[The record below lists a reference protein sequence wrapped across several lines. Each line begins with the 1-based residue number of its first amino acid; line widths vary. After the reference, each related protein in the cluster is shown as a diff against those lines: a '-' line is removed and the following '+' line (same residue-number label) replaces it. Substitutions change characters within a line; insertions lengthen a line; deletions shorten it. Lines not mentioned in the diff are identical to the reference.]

1 MNHRTPIALIF
12 VLMAF
17 ASLAASPARADDDTV
32 QTVITLLSD
41 KDKEVR
47 AIGLEQVR
55 DEAKGAEATRRFAAL
70 LPKLAPEAQIGLLGA
85 LAGRGDAAAK
95 PAVLDLLKSSKGDV
109 RAAAIRAMGPLGDKT
124 DVPPLVALL
133 DDATNQRDAVAAL
146 TLLVRE
152 GINAALGEQLK
163 SASATAGVEIVKL
176 LVARHAVD
184 SVPALLAASNSKDAK
199 IRAAALDALG
209 QLGGPELITK
219 LAIEIIHAK
228 DEKSREEA
236 ETSLAL
242 IARRDPK
249 NPDPALPLLKV
260 MDGLR
265 GSDEIDALLSAV
277 GRIGGPSA
285 KERVE
290 RALRAYEFH
299 SNKAGLIALCNWP
312 DGTVAPKLA
321 EYAASSADP
330 KNVMADEHNRIIDA
344 LIRVAPLPD
353 GRPDAERLAM
363 TKKAM
368 ELCSN
373 DSQRTTVIKRA
384 RAIRS
389 LDTLRFVAPYMD
401 QPQFAQI
408 ACETVVE
415 LAHHKELRQPNKTEF
430 GKALDKVILLSKDPE
445 VILRAKHYLKDETW
459 VEKQLK
465 GK

>member
-1 MNHRTPIALIF
+1 MNNRTPIAVSVAVCLT
-12 VLMAF
+12 F
-17 ASLAASPARADDDTV
+17 ASLAASPASADDDTV

-70 LPKLAPEAQIGLLGA
+70 LPKLASEVQVELLGA

-95 PAVLDLLKSSKGDV
+95 PAVLELLKSSKGEV
-109 RAAAIRAMGPLGDKT
+109 RAAAIHALGPLGDKS
-124 DVPPLVALL
+124 DVPQLVALL
-133 DDATNQRDAVAAL
+133 GDATSKKDAVAAL
-146 TLLVRE
+146 MQLHGDGV
-152 GINAALGEQLK
+152 NAALCEQLK
-163 SASATAGVEIVKL
+163 FAAPAARIAVAKL

-184 SVPALLAASNSKDAK
+184 SVPALVTASKDKDAK
-199 IRAAALDALG
+199 VRAAALEALG
-209 QLGGPELITK
+209 QLAGPELISK
-219 LAIEIIHAK
+219 LAREILDAK
-228 DEKSREEA
+228 DDKSREEA
-236 ETSLAL
+236 EISLAS

-249 NPDPALPLLKV
+249 NTDPAVPLLKI
-260 MDGLR
+260 MDGMSER
-265 GSDEIDALLSAV
+265 EKTALLPAL
-277 GRIGGPSA
+277 GRVGGPSA
-285 KERVE
+285 KKV
-290 RALRAYEFH
+290 LL
-299 SNKAGLIALCNWP
+299 KAMFEADPAKIPTAIKSLCNWP
-312 DGTVAPKLA
+312 DGGVAQLMVSAIGSLRGAPA
-321 EYAASSADP
+321 EQ
-330 KNVMADEHNRIIDA
+330 KELVDA

-363 TKKAM
+363 LKKAM
-368 ELCSN
+368 ELSST
-373 DSQRTTVIKRA
+373 DAQRTTVIKRA

-401 QPQFAQI
+401 QPQFSQI

-415 LAHHKELRQPNKTEF
+415 LAHHKELRQPNKAEF